1 MGGQAAGGVARV
13 HPCLLDVLHDAAD
26 HHVAA
31 GISQAV
37 DVDLSR
43 VLGGGGRGGVEGVFK

>member
-43 VLGGGGRGGVEGVFK
+43 VLGGGGRGGVEGVFN